1 MVRGLERRKIFLSEA
16 DRKDLLRRFSK
27 VLPKTG
33 ARLYAWSF
41 LTNHA
46 HLLIRTGPVG
56 LSSIMRKMLT
66 GYASSFNRRQRRS
79 GHLFQNRYK
88 SILVEEEPYLLELVR
103 YIHLNPFRAGLVED
117 LKQLESYRWSGHSA
131 LLGKIDR
138 PWQDCRY
145 ILRQWGK
152 SLRKARLAYRR
163 FVIEGMPQGR
173 RRELMG
179 GGLIRSMGGWARVEE
194 LRRGRESWAY
204 DERVLGGSDFIE
216 AVLKEVGRRDER
228 SIVQKVGAEVL
239 SALAE
244 KIGLRLGLSRAE
256 LMGGSR
262 RRRVVEGRI
271 LVSYVAIRGYGTS
284 LTQVAK
290 VLNISVQSVLR
301 GMDRGEEE
309 FQKRGWTVAD
319 FIQ

>member
-1 MVRGLERRKIFLSEA
+1 M
-16 DRKDLLRRFSK
+16 
-27 VLPKTG
+27 
-33 ARLYAWSF
+33 
-41 LTNHA
+41 
-46 HLLIRTGPVG
+46 
-56 LSSIMRKMLT
+56 
-66 GYASSFNRRQRRS
+66 
-79 GHLFQNRYK
+79 
-88 SILVEEEPYLLELVR
+88 EEEPYLLELVR

-117 LKQLESYRWSGHSA
+117 PKQLECYRWSGHSA

-145 ILRQWGK
+145 ILSQWGK
-152 SLRKARLAYRR
+152 SLRKARSAYRR
-163 FVIEGMPQGR
+163 FVIEGMSQGR

-204 DERVLGGSDFIE
+204 DERVLGGTDFVE

-228 SIVQKVGAEVL
+228 RIAQKVGAGVL

-262 RRRVVEGRI
+262 RRCVVEGRN

-301 GMDRGEEE
+301 GVDRGEEE

>member
-1 MVRGLERRKIFLSEA
+1 
-16 DRKDLLRRFSK
+16 
-27 VLPKTG
+27 
-33 ARLYAWSF
+33 
-41 LTNHA
+41 
-46 HLLIRTGPVG
+46 
-56 LSSIMRKMLT
+56 
-66 GYASSFNRRQRRS
+66 
-79 GHLFQNRYK
+79 
-88 SILVEEEPYLLELVR
+88 
-103 YIHLNPFRAGLVED
+103 
-117 LKQLESYRWSGHSA
+117 
-131 LLGKIDR
+131 
-138 PWQDCRY
+138 
-145 ILRQWGK
+145 
-152 SLRKARLAYRR
+152 
-163 FVIEGMPQGR
+163 
-173 RRELMG
+173 MG

-204 DERVLGGSDFIE
+204 DERVLGGSDFVE

-244 KIGLRLGLSRAE
+244 KIGLSLGLSRAE

-262 RRRVVEGRI
+262 RRRVVEGRN

-301 GMDRGEEE
+301 GVDRGEEE